1 MLRISLILGAI
12 AALADVAG
20 GFVLVRAK
28 GVERFLRY
36 FVALGA
42 GFLMAT
48 AVLEMMPESLKQSQS
63 LAPVLIMSGYCVV
76 HLLEHT
82 INAHFHYGE
91 ETHISEFVSHR
102 TGYSV
107 RASLRLALFLGL
119 LVVPAIAMF
128 HWMTIVL
135 NAGNSYERARALDI
149 FNPSSLGIIGW
160 IFLFLAF
167 LNRPKKGKE
176 LFLAFLNRPKKGEE
190 IQTSEFV
197 SHRTGYSVLVGLSVH
212 ALFDGVAIGSGFVIS
227 NWLGWL
233 IFLAIFLHKAPEGF
247 TMASVMLASGRSRAA
262 AFYSAVVLAAATLA
276 GVLVIGVSPS
286 LVLYGLPLSAGVA
299 LYVAATDLVPEVN
312 REPGIRMALVFFA
325 GVGGFLLLRLLLPA
339 L

>member
-1 MLRISLILGAI
+1 MLKLSLILGTI

-20 GFVLVRAK
+20 GLVLVRAR
-28 GVERFLRY
+28 GIERYLRY

-48 AVLEMMPESLKQSQS
+48 ALIEMAPESLRLS
-63 LAPVLIMSGYCVV
+63 PRMGPILIMAGYCVV

-91 ETHISEFVSHR
+91 ETHVGEFVSRH
-102 TGYSV
+102 TSNSV
-107 RASLRLALFLGL
+107 MA
-119 LVVPAIAMF
+119 
-128 HWMTIVL
+128 
-135 NAGNSYERARALDI
+135 
-149 FNPSSLGIIGW
+149 
-160 IFLFLAF
+160 
-167 LNRPKKGKE
+167 
-176 LFLAFLNRPKKGEE
+176 
-190 IQTSEFV
+190 
-197 SHRTGYSVLVGLSVH
+197 GLSLH
-212 ALFDGVAIGSGFVIS
+212 AVFDGVAIGSGFLIT

-247 TMASVMLASGRSRAA
+247 TMASVMLASGRSRAI
-262 AFYSAVVLAAATLA
+262 AFYSAVVLAVATLA
-276 GVLVIGVSPS
+276 GVLVIELIPS
-286 LVLYGLPLSAGVA
+286 WLVYGLPISAGVA

-325 GVGGFLLLRLLLPA
+325 GVGAFLLLRALLPS